1 MPSTRERVEEA
12 YNVLAR
18 WLRELS
24 RTICASVDSGGNVY
38 VAEVTYTIA
47 GRDGLVPENCH
58 DFQKFVP
65 VNPAR

>member
-24 RTICASVDSGGNVY
+24 RTICASVDSGGNCSPSSP
-38 VAEVTYTIA
+38 
-47 GRDGLVPENCH
+47 VPELIP
-58 DFQKFVP
+58 DP
-65 VNPAR
+65 T